1 MKYSMKM
8 GERMKILQPAG
19 HFQVAGCKQGA
30 AAQWAELVLATE
42 VANFHGQATIPFKK
56 LNFFSWLVTG
66 WWYSEFPHIFSAFT
80 GEKTEVK
87 LLTEGTLSNQLNSV
101 TGVGE

>member
-30 AAQWAELVLATE
+30 AAQ
-42 VANFHGQATIPFKK
+42 
-56 LNFFSWLVTG
+56 
-66 WWYSEFPHIFSAFT
+66 
-80 GEKTEVK
+80 
-87 LLTEGTLSNQLNSV
+87 
-101 TGVGE
+101 